1 MRENEERCRAIGF
14 QIKSVNNLIQ
24 RNLYVRFERAGLTE
38 LVGMQG
44 PIIGYIY
51 EKSIGGAVFQKD
63 IEQAFDVRRSTAT
76 VMLQSLEQKGYIERK
91 PVEHDARMKKIVLT
105 DKAIEQNMK
114 ILQQIDA
121 FNDELEQGL
130 TDREKEIFTGILD
143 KIKDNLNENMKD
155 RR

>member
-1 MRENEERCRAIGF
+1 MRENEEKCRAIGF
-14 QIKSVNNLIQ
+14 QIKSANNLIQ

-76 VMLQSLEQKGYIERK
+76 VMLQSLEQKGYIERR

-121 FNDELEQGL
+121 FNDELEKGL